1 MRKWLIVIVSLT
13 ALDLATKRIAEAY
26 LTYAEPVPLIP
37 FFNFRLVYNTGA
49 AWSMLSDA
57 GGWQRWFFIVIAI
70 GVCIYILNWL
80 RKLQPDDKLMGI
92 SLSMV
97 LSGALGNLS
106 DRNIYAKVT
115 DFIDFYYSSQ
125 NECLFFFF
133 RLPGNTCHWPTF
145 NLADIFISIGA
156 MFLIINLLLEKKANE
171 TGPD

>member
-1 MRKWLIVIVSLT
+1 MRNWLIVIATLT
-13 ALDLATKRIAEAY
+13 ALDLVTKRIAEAT
-26 LTYAEPVPLIP
+26 LVFGEPVSLIP
-37 FFNFRLVYNTGA
+37 LFNFRLVYNTGA

-57 GGWQRWFFIVIAI
+57 GGWQRWFFIVIAL

-80 RKLQPDDKLMGI
+80 RKLQPEEKLLGV
-92 SLSMV
+92 SLSLV

-106 DRNIYAKVT
+106 DRIVYAKVT
-115 DFIDFYYSSQ
+115 DFIDFYYPTE

-156 MFLIINLLLEKKANE
+156 ALLLFSILRDNKTNE
-171 TGPD
+171 TGTD